1 MLKLADAVL
10 ILINPSPSNVKYN
23 KAMMRIKQ
31 CYCINKSFVF
41 SRVSKFSNMLSPLLS
56 PSKDNSCGSSAVTLE
71 AATVATS
78 GGGQQQ
84 HYSSTSRL
92 NISGSSSEHS
102 SPR

>member
-1 MLKLADAVL
+1 
-10 ILINPSPSNVKYN
+10 
-23 KAMMRIKQ
+23 MMRIKQ

-56 PSKDNSCGSSAVTLE
+56 PAKDNSRGSSAVTLE

-92 NISGSSSEHS
+92 NNISGSSSEHS